1 MQQLLFY
8 W

>member
-1 MQQLLFY
+1 MLLFY